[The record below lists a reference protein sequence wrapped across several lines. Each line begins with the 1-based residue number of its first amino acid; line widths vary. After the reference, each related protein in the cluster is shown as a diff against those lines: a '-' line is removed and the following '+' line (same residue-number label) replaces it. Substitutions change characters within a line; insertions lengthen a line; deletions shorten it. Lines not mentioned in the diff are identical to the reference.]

1 MRPVAAAAWDS
12 VAEWCYC
19 TCRFG
24 TTRLFRSS
32 SRCPTA
38 GAAWSPWPATT
49 DFIIAST
56 GWSLSCCCCSRCCFS
71 VTTWNI
77 VFIPIRRCWTSR
89 PRQDQDQ
96 DQDVRG
102 PPSQIRARRKRMSES
117 VITNPNPTPNP
128 NPNPNLY
135 PNPHSHQF
143 RPCHFCDGG
152 SSRWPAVIQ
161 HC

>member
-1 MRPVAAAAWDS
+1 MFFALSNCWGGLIALASYNRFHHRFYGLESFLLLLLPLLFFRYNV
-12 VAEWCYC
+12 EYC
-19 TCRFG
+19 VHSNTKMLNLE
-24 TTRLFRSS
+24 TKTK
-32 SRCPTA
+32 T
-38 GAAWSPWPATT
+38 
-49 DFIIAST
+49 
-56 GWSLSCCCCSRCCFS
+56 
-71 VTTWNI
+71 
-77 VFIPIRRCWTSR
+77 R

-161 HC
+161 HFRLCWSKTLGDFVVQIKPNFIFF